1 MIIGLAFML
10 LGGFALY
17 FAITGADPID
27 AFRRALAGAEPPQP
41 LKPGLRPGDQPG
53 ADPGALPQD
62 LPPGRQIKPVAPP
75 KNAGTVQLQP
85 GLAVAVGAGGRIM
98 AICGPGSVPESEHPH
113 CNAADISGS
122 RRTLMRVQAALV
134 ILGKTTG
141 TVHCVIG
148 PDDRWSKGAIRSR
161 ESGWKPRPYTGP
173 NSHQGHVHFS
183 GWPSVGGGC

>member
-1 MIIGLAFML
+1 MIIGLAFIL

-27 AFRRALAGAEPPQP
+27 AFRRALAGAPAPEA
-41 LKPGLRPGDQPG
+41 LKPGLRPSDQPG
-53 ADPGALPQD
+53 VPASDLPQD
-62 LPPGRQIKPVAPP
+62 FPSGRRVSPVAPP

-85 GLAVAVGAGGRIM
+85 GLATAIAAGGRIM
-98 AICGPGSVPESEHPH
+98 SICGPGSVPESEHPH

-134 ILGKTTG
+134 ILGRTTG

-161 ESGWKPRPYTGP
+161 ENGWKAEPYNGP